1 MLAIGKDNNF
11 NLLRLIAALT
21 VLFSHS
27 FAMLGFVE
35 PFTDSVGKN
44 LGAMA
49 VDVFFVTSGFL
60 VAASLIRRQ
69 DVIAYVCARAQ
80 RIFPALWLMLFLTVF
95 VLGPVL
101 TQLTVHDYFRHQ
113 QTWHY
118 FINNAML
125 MGGLEYYLPAMLES
139 NSLRGVVN
147 GSLWTMVYE
156 VSMYGLLLLSWIVYF
171 FASKFGKPWLAFVLA
186 VIVLLMSLLWLD
198 RLNVFIH
205 VQLLRFTWFFFVG
218 SCFYLLRQ
226 HIRLSGLIMLLI
238 IVGAVIGISVSA
250 HTFLIWYYLVLPY
263 TLFYLAYIPS
273 GFVRQFNRVGDYSY
287 GVYLYAF
294 PIQQALVY
302 CYPTWNVGSLSL
314 IASLLTLLCAIGSWH
329 LVEKPCL
336 RWRLVEFLQKLWNP
350 VFVKN
355 FYRKNF

>member
-1 MLAIGKDNNF
+1 MLTSGKDNNF
-11 NLLRLIAALT
+11 NLLRLIAAFT
-21 VLFSHS
+21 VLVSHS
-27 FAMLGFVE
+27 FAMLGLVE
-35 PFTDSVGKN
+35 PFTESVGKN

-69 DVIAYVCARAQ
+69 DLIGYLCARAQ
-80 RIFPALWLMLFLTVF
+80 RIFPGLWLMLVLTVF
-95 VLGPVL
+95 FLGPVL
-101 TQLTVHDYFRHQ
+101 TQLKVYDYLQHQ

-118 FINNAML
+118 FIKNAVL
-125 MGGLEYYLPAMLES
+125 MGGLEYYLPAMFEA
-139 NSLRGVVN
+139 NSLRGIVN

-156 VSMYGLLLLSWIVYF
+156 VGMYGLLLLSWIIYF
-171 FASKFGKPWLAFVLA
+171 YTSKFGKRWLAFALA
-186 VIVLLMSLLWLD
+186 VIVLFMSLFWLD
-198 RLNVFIH
+198 SLNVLIH
-205 VQLLRFTWFFFVG
+205 LQLQRFAWFFFVG

-226 HIRLSGLIMLLI
+226 HIRLSGLIMLLVI
-238 IVGAVIGISVSA
+238 LGAVIGKSVSGHA
-250 HTFLIWYYLVLPY
+250 FLIWYYLVLPY
-263 TLFYLAYIPS
+263 TLFYLAYIPF

-294 PIQQALVY
+294 PVQQALVH
-302 CYPTWNVGSLSL
+302 CYPAWNVVSLSL
-314 IASLLTLLCAIGSWH
+314 IAGSLTLLCAIASWH

-336 RWRLVEFLQKLWNP
+336 HWRLTDALQKWWNP